1 MHIFSVLR
9 YYIPHVRAFK
19 WVVLGTLFFYAMG
32 VLLKD
37 VVGALIYK
45 RLFDTMGTFGANTA
59 DAVPMLSSLLIAL
72 VGAVFGYHILVRIAD
87 YFHPYAQSNIMKRL
101 YDQAF
106 SNIERHSYSFFA
118 NTFMGSLVTKT
129 KRYVDSF
136 ETIHDIFV
144 FQIWFHG
151 ISIVSAVTVLMI
163 YAPLFAGIFVVW
175 VALFIFGSS
184 FFIQRIIARDT
195 AHAASKSLT
204 TGALADALTN
214 ILNIKMFAR
223 SENEKARF
231 ATRTAQ
237 EEHDRRHAW
246 FMHTHQIVFQGLLIA
261 GMELM
266 SMFLAIKLW
275 VAGDITLGTVVL
287 IQTYLFLL
295 FDVVWNIGRNITK
308 FLNALADAQEA
319 VEIFESPLHITD
331 PALPEAVRMNK
342 GALLFSNVSFAYN
355 EKRVIFNNLS
365 LAIPA
370 GQHVGLVGHSGAG
383 KTTITK
389 LLLRFHDVTEGSITI
404 DGQDIRAVAQ
414 DALRARIAY
423 VPQESIL
430 FHRSLRENI
439 SYGKPDASFD
449 EIVAVAKKA
458 HAHEFIEK
466 LTHGYDTLV
475 GERGIKLS
483 GGERQRI
490 AIARAML
497 KDAPILILDEAT
509 SSLDSLSERY
519 IQEGF
524 DELMKGRTTLVIAH
538 RLSTIVRMDRILVF
552 DGGAIVEDGTHE
564 ELLKKNGV
572 YAELWKEQSAGFI
585 GE

>member
-45 RLFDTMGTFGANTA
+45 RLFDTMGTFGANTTE
-59 DAVPMLSSLLIAL
+59 AVPMLSSLLIAL

-163 YAPLFAGIFVVW
+163 YAPLFAGMFVVW

-237 EEHDRRHAW
+237 EEQDRRHAW

-261 GMELM
+261 GMELV

-319 VEIFESPLHITD
+319 VEIFESPMHITD
-331 PALPEAVRMNK
+331 PTLPEAVRMNK

-365 LAIPA
+365 LAISA

-404 DGQDIRAVAQ
+404 DGQDIRAVTQ

-430 FHRSLRENI
+430 FHRTLSENI
-439 SYGKPDASFD
+439 SYGKPEASFE
-449 EIVAVAKKA
+449 EIVAVAKRA
-458 HAHEFIEK
+458 HAHDFIQK

>member
-1 MHIFSVLR
+1 MHLFSVLR
-9 YYIPHVRAFK
+9 YYAPHVGAFK
-19 WVVLGTLFFYAMG
+19 WAILGTLFFYGTG

-37 VVGALIYK
+37 VLGALIYK
-45 RLFDTMGTFGANTA
+45 KLFDTMGTFSADTA
-59 DAVPMLSSLLIAL
+59 SAVPVLSSLLIAL
-72 VGAVFGYHILVRIAD
+72 VGAVVGYHVMVRIAD
-87 YFHPYAQSNIMKRL
+87 YIHPYAQSNIMKRL

-106 SNIERHSYSFFA
+106 SYIEQHSYTFFA

-136 ETIHDIFV
+136 ETIHDIMV
-144 FQIWFHG
+144 FQVWFHG
-151 ISIVSAVTVLMI
+151 VSMLSAVVVLSI
-163 YAPLFAGIFVVW
+163 YAPLFAG
-175 VALFIFGSS
+175 LFIGWIFLFVCGS
-184 FFIQRIIARDT
+184 FFFVKRIIERDT
-195 AHAASKSLT
+195 IHAASKSLT

-223 SENEKARF
+223 SANERERF
-231 ATRTAQ
+231 SERIGQ
-237 EEHDRRHAW
+237 EEQDRRRAW
-246 FMHTHQIVFQGLLIA
+246 FMHTHQIVFQGFLIA
-261 GMELM
+261 GMELI

-287 IQTYLFLL
+287 VQTYLFLL
-295 FDVVWNIGRNITK
+295 FDVVWNFGRNITK

-319 VEIFESPLHITD
+319 IEIFRLPVAVSDTVSPEE
-331 PALPEAVRMNK
+331 PRMHA
-342 GALLFSNVSFAYN
+342 GAIAFNAVSFAYT
-355 EKRVIFNNLS
+355 ETRTVFSGLS
-365 LAIPA
+365 LTIPA

-404 DGQDIRAVAQ
+404 DGQDIRMVTQ
-414 DALRARIAY
+414 DALRTHIAY
-423 VPQESIL
+423 VPQEPIL
-430 FHRSLRENI
+430 FHRTLSENI
-439 SYGKPDASFD
+439 AYGKPDASID
-449 EIVAVAKKA
+449 DIIAVAKRA
-458 HAHEFIEK
+458 HAHDFIEK
-466 LTHGYDTLV
+466 LTHGYNTLV

-552 DGGAIVEDGTHE
+552 DDGTIVEDGTHD